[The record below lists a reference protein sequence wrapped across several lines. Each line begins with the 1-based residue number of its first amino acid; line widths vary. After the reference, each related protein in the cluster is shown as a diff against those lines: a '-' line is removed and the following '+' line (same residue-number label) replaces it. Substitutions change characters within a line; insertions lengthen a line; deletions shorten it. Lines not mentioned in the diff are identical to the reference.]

1 MAAVVVVAAVVEMK
15 IKVLGGDG
23 DAVGLENPLNC

>member
-1 MAAVVVVAAVVEMK
+1 MAVAAVVAAVVEMK
-15 IKVLGGDG
+15 TKVLGGDV